1 MKNKTF
7 DRIKKMVKPYRKTV
21 IFVIILAVIID
32 IMALVKP
39 YLVRLLID
47 DFLKNGISQNEFLS
61 VNIIAYIYI
70 GLVLFENFLEYFNST
85 RTNIIGESVVF
96 DLRNKMYTYMEKA
109 NIKFHDKMP
118 SGTLFVRIISDIEDI
133 YALFCD
139 VITTSIK
146 DIFIIIGL
154 VGVMIYI
161 SCKLAMI
168 SMIIIPLIIVSSLIL
183 TKLLNKTYSAVKTVR
198 TKLNIF
204 FSESIYGLKVI
215 KIFNR
220 QKEKQTECEN
230 ITDEFRKTIKPIG
243 LFQGLLPAIMT
254 LIENLGIA
262 IVIWSV
268 VNKWIGASLEVGV
281 IYMFITYLK
290 SLFDPIN
297 RLIENVEVVEE
308 AVTSIDKIYEIL
320 DKEEYVED
328 FDSGKRIDKIK
339 GKIEFRNVWFAYEE
353 ENWILK
359 NVSFTIEPG
368 QSVALV
374 GKTGSGKTTITN
386 LINRFYTIQ
395 KGEILIDGI
404 NIYDINLADLRRNI
418 GTILQDPFIYAKS
431 IKDNIKL
438 FNDISDEKIEEA
450 IELASAREFVENQEN
465 GLDEIARERGNSFSA
480 GEKQLLAFARIFALQ
495 PSVFILDEATANIDT
510 TTEQLIQESVDKLS
524 SEKTSIFIAHRL
536 ATIVNVDKIIV
547 LSNGEIVEEGNHEEL
562 VKSGG
567 YYSRFT
573 LDEQVGTGGA
583 LHEQLGVAFP
593 VPP

>member
-353 ENWILK
+353 ENGILK

-567 YYSRFT
+567 YYSK
-573 LDEQVGTGGA
+573 LYNSYYNS
-583 LHEQLGVAFP
+583 LI
-593 VPP
+593 

>member
-368 QSVALV
+368 QSVALF

-567 YYSRFT
+567 YYSK
-573 LDEQVGTGGA
+573 LYNSYYNS
-583 LHEQLGVAFP
+583 LI
-593 VPP
+593 

>member
-567 YYSRFT
+567 YYSK
-573 LDEQVGTGGA
+573 LYNSYYNS
-583 LHEQLGVAFP
+583 LI
-593 VPP
+593 